1 MTQLSD
7 IGSVELTNL
16 FVLDIFRVAV
26 TNFWLNNNKNK
37 KTQLD
42 EGRIYFGSLFYSVW
56 TRALWWCEY
65 VALPFTSS
73 WTGSNRKGPG
83 NFMTYKKVLLVS
95 NFV

>member
-7 IGSVELTNL
+7 IGSIELTNS
-16 FVLDIFRVAV
+16 FILDIFPVAV
-26 TNFWLNNNKNK
+26 TNFWLNKNKNK

-42 EGRIYFGSLFYSVW
+42 EGRIYLGSLFYSVW

-65 VALPFTSS
+65 VALPFKLS

-83 NFMTYKKVLLVS
+83 KFMACKRYS
-95 NFV
+95 